1 MDQKALLEMVA
12 IGVPMT
18 ETLTTLIKLIE
29 EDVPGMWGSIL
40 LLDDDGVHVHNG
52 ATPSLPVEYV
62 NALEGLPIGPQAGS
76 CGTAAY
82 RKEAV
87 IVEDIATDPLWEHYR
102 SLAMQFGLRAC
113 WSTPIFDKQNQV
125 LGTFAM
131 YYRHPALPESY
142 HQQLIDDATYLASIA
157 ISRERMERRL
167 MVKESKLR
175 LIYENVTDVLFFLS
189 VESNDTFRFSSINYR
204 FTEATGLTE
213 KQVVGKLVQ
222 EVIPEP
228 SLTLVLAKYQ
238 EAIRN
243 KQSIRWEE
251 TTTYPSGN
259 KIGEVSVTPVF
270 DNDVCTSLV
279 GMVHDITDL
288 RKNEAKLRLAASAFE
303 SQDGMIITD
312 SKANILSVNQAFSR
326 ITGYSAEE
334 VIGKNPNILHSGR
347 QDAGFYQTMWKIIQ
361 DTGRW
366 SGEIWNKRKSGESYL
381 EHLTIA
387 AVKDDGGRVTNYVG
401 SLLDITEQKQSQDR
415 IQQLAYYDQLTGLP
429 NRQLFRDR
437 LEQDMKRVIRV
448 KSSLALLFIDL
459 DRFKEVNDTL
469 GHDKGDI
476 LLNEAARRIRQ
487 HVRDSDTIARLGGD
501 EFAIILPEYGDESSI
516 DRVVQDVQRE
526 LETQFDLGDD
536 NMVQISCSIG
546 IVFYPQDANNIEDLL
561 KHADQA
567 MYAAKDAGRNRFSYF
582 TPKMQ
587 QIARERLELR
597 NDLRDAL
604 SRGEMEVHYQPI
616 VELSS
621 GRIVKAEA
629 LLRWHHPKRGT
640 VSPAL
645 FIPLAEEFG
654 IIHDLGNWVL
664 MQSISAAA
672 DWRNRLG
679 CEIQVSVNRSPAE
692 FDKQEFLWI
701 EALEAAGLPG
711 SAITM
716 EITEGLLIKKSELV
730 QARLL
735 ECRNHGIE
743 VSIDDFGTGYSAL
756 SYLKQFDIDYLKI
769 DQSFVRNLTRDESD
783 KALVE
788 AIIVMAHKL
797 KLRTIAEGV
806 ETEEQRNQL
815 HAFGCDYVQ
824 GYLYSKPV
832 PVHKFEALIT
842 TSKENPYSASNEW
855 VTVSLANQ
863 RRH

>member
-1 MDQKALLEMVA
+1 MVA